1 MTSLRINAPRVGI
14 FSDLHLGVHTNS
26 SQWHEIALTWA
37 RWQCEEFKKH
47 KIKDII
53 FCGDWHHNRSEISVN
68 TLQVSADI
76 LDIFCDFNLILIVG
90 NHDAY
95 YKHRVDINSISIFK
109 GRSNVTIV
117 DDLTTLEAFNR
128 KLTLCPWGC
137 DLSALK
143 TSDVILGHLE
153 IESFK
158 MTQYKVC
165 EDGIKISDILSKSPL
180 VISGHFHQRN
190 EKKYNEGTVLYT
202 GNPFQMDYG
211 DADNAKGY
219 YILDLNT
226 LVYNFFENNISPK
239 YVKVNLSELVKNE
252 NINDTIREQFRGNF
266 IKLYIDRNISH
277 EDMIFLTNILN
288 QLQPLSLNIE
298 YDINYNVI
306 TSSNIEAD
314 FSGID
319 IEQAI
324 IEFVN
329 LLDIDDKKEIVNITT
344 ALYNKCKA

>member
-1 MTSLRINAPRVGI
+1 
-14 FSDLHLGVHTNS
+14 
-26 SQWHEIALTWA
+26 
-37 RWQCEEFKKH
+37 
-47 KIKDII
+47 
-53 FCGDWHHNRSEISVN
+53 
-68 TLQVSADI
+68 
-76 LDIFCDFNLILIVG
+76 
-90 NHDAY
+90 
-95 YKHRVDINSISIFK
+95 
-109 GRSNVTIV
+109 
-117 DDLTTLEAFNR
+117 
-128 KLTLCPWGC
+128 
-137 DLSALK
+137 
-143 TSDVILGHLE
+143 
-153 IESFK
+153 
-158 MTQYKVC
+158 
-165 EDGIKISDILSKSPL
+165 
-180 VISGHFHQRN
+180 
-190 EKKYNEGTVLYT
+190 
-202 GNPFQMDYG
+202 MDYG

-252 NINDTIREQFRGNF
+252 SINDTIREQFRGNF